1 MNMNLNDRKKGDV
14 IVAATGN
21 RHKIIEIEAI
31 TRLFGMNVIS
41 KSETSAADL
50 EVEETGKTFEE
61 NSRIKAEAV
70 MKVTGMPAIADDSGL
85 AVEAL
90 DGAPGV
96 YSARFAGEKAT
107 DEENNK
113 KLLSLMRDIPDGN
126 RQAKF
131 VSVITLM
138 YPDGRIFTVCGE
150 CPGTIRRAPEGT
162 NGFGY
167 DPLFEPL
174 GYSVTYAQLSSE
186 EKNKISH
193 RAKALEILRQHLKSE
208 E

>member
-107 DEENNK
+107 DEENNE

-138 YPDGRIFTVCGE
+138 YPDGRIFTARGE
-150 CPGTIRRAPEGT
+150 CPGTIRRALG
-162 NGFGY
+162 GY
-167 DPLFEPL
+167 KRIRLR
-174 GYSVTYAQLSSE
+174 SS
-186 EKNKISH
+186 I
-193 RAKALEILRQHLKSE
+193 
-208 E
+208 